1 MRTRV
6 LQTNR
11 NGAENAGARALEKLS
26 VPTLALEQPPPAA
39 GADPGVDPGGELASA
54 RIRRAQ
60 DILRALLV
68 EDDLAGECG
77 TLSASI
83 AVRLD
88 GIQLELGQLMGL
100 QTLFELWS
108 KAEVIE

>member
-1 MRTRV
+1 MQTRV

-11 NGAENAGARALEKLS
+11 NGAENAGEHALEKLS
-26 VPTLALEQPPPAA
+26 VPTLALEQSPPAA
-39 GADPGVDPGGELASA
+39 AVELPSA
-54 RIRRAQ
+54 RIRCAQ

-68 EDDLAGECG
+68 EDDLAGECS
-77 TLSASI
+77 TLSGSI

-88 GIQLELGQLMGL
+88 EIQLELATLMGL

>member
-1 MRTRV
+1 MQTRG

-11 NGAENAGARALEKLS
+11 NGAENAGEHALEKLS
-26 VPTLALEQPPPAA
+26 VPTLAQLEQPPAA
-39 GADPGVDPGGELASA
+39 VVDLGGELASS

-88 GIQLELGQLMGL
+88 GIQLELGTLMGL

-108 KAEVIE
+108 KDEVIE